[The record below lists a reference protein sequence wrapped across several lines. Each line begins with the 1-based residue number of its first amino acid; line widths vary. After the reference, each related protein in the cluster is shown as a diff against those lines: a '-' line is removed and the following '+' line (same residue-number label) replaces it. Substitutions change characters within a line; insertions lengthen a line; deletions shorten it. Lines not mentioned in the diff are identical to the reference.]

1 MSKVLELKNVTKIMG
16 NRKIVDNVSFEI
28 NSGEIFGFLGPNG
41 AGKTTTIKMITGLLK
56 IDEGDF

>member
-28 NSGEIFGFLGPNG
+28 NSEKYL
-41 AGKTTTIKMITGLLK
+41 
-56 IDEGDF
+56 DF